1 MTSALAVTDAFTHIL
16 PAHYVE
22 EARRALGVDPFGA
35 IIAALP
41 PIYDVQA
48 RLRTMDEA
56 GVARQ
61 VLTLSYPPIEEI
73 APDPALAARLG
84 RIANDGIAELAARYP
99 DRFLPVGTAVLTD
112 VEAAVRE
119 TERCLD
125 ELGMKGMLIYTS
137 VLGRP
142 LDEPP
147 FLPFF
152 ELMAR
157 RGRPI
162 WMHPTRP
169 RSRPDY
175 VGEEESRYWV
185 WQVFGWPYET
195 ATAMTRLIF
204 SGILDRLPG
213 LTFITHHA
221 GSLVPFFERRIET
234 CMGLFDRYLDRTQ
247 FIDRLQ
253 RPLMDYYRSFYV
265 DTAVQASPGA
275 LMAAYAFYGPDR
287 ILFGTDAPY
296 PDAPRGTGLAA
307 EGIRVVHSLPMPE
320 AHKRQILQDNASRL
334 LDRD

>member
-1 MTSALAVTDAFTHIL
+1 LTVVDAFTHVL
-16 PAHYVE
+16 PAEYVQE
-22 EARRALGVDPFGA
+22 VRAALGADPFGA

-41 PIYDVQA
+41 PIYDVEA

-56 GVARQ
+56 GVSRQ
-61 VLTLSYPPIEEI
+61 VLTLSYPPIEELF
-73 APDPALAARLG
+73 PDPALAARLA
-84 RIANDGIAELAARYP
+84 RVANDGIAELAARHP
-99 DRFLPVGTAVLTD
+99 DRFLPVGTAVLSD
-112 VEAAVRE
+112 VEAALKE
-119 TERCLD
+119 SERCLG

-137 VLGRP
+137 VLGQP
-142 LDEPP
+142 LDDPR

-152 ELMAR
+152 ELMAQ

-162 WMHPTRP
+162 WLHPTRP

-175 VGEEESRYWV
+175 SGEEESRYWV

-195 ATAMTRLIF
+195 AAAMTRLIF
-204 SGILDRLPG
+204 SGILDRFPG

-221 GSLVPFFERRIET
+221 GALVPFFERRIES
-234 CMGLFDRYLDRTQ
+234 CMSMFDRYLDGSRLL
-247 FIDRLQ
+247 DRLP

-275 LMAAYAFYGPDR
+275 LLAAYAFYGPER

-307 EGIRVVHSLPMPE
+307 EGIEAVRSLPIPE
-320 AHKRQILQDNASRL
+320 AHKGQILWGNAQRL
-334 LDRD
+334 LDMAGR